1 VRDLE
6 EVEEDQRQGASLL
19 QEEHVKDQ
27 PDGEE
32 EEGEAEQEG
41 GLQAELQVSH

>member
-1 VRDLE
+1 MKHLE

-19 QEEHVKDQ
+19 QKEDVEEE

-32 EEGEAEQEG
+32 EEGEAED
-41 GLQAELQVSH
+41 QVF

>member
-1 VRDLE
+1 MKHLE

-32 EEGEAEQEG
+32 EEGEAG
-41 GLQAELQVSH
+41 DDQVNLI